1 MPRGSKPGERRG
13 GRKKGTPNNA
23 KVRVAEI
30 MARAVASAAAEG
42 RKWTPLEWMLYVLNH
57 PDTSPRV
64 GPPLLARRGRDAV
77 STSHRLQIGRPP

>member
-57 PDTSPRV
+57 PDTLNAASSGGHDLGLGV
-64 GPPLLARRGRDAV
+64 LIL
-77 STSHRLQIGRPP
+77 